1 MCRTCM
7 YMKKPKFQ
15 ELISQF
21 IQFIYLSRS
30 YDSLDMKLKLSEAT
44 DNIVLICYAKSKC
57 LCKDL
62 IHLLHQ
68 PVKMCVTL
76 LNRGTPINIVYVLD

>member
-1 MCRTCM
+1 M

-15 ELISQF
+15 ELISLF
-21 IQFIYLSRS
+21 IQFINLSRS
-30 YDSLDMKLKLSEAT
+30 YDTMDMKLKLSEAT
-44 DNIVLICYAKSKC
+44 DNIVFRC

-62 IHLLHQ
+62 IHLLRQ

-76 LNRGTPINIVYVLD
+76 FNRGTPINIVNVLD